1 MKDRLDLEQEI
12 LKLYSFAEDVDDLVQ
27 HVMSREIWPVE
38 TQDEICN
45 VLIGL
50 STRLKI
56 HSEKTFDTMCQALR
70 LDMYNE
76 IPVDGDPSSEL
87 TVTPCDDCE
96 CCDRTSG
103 MDPVW

>member
-56 HSEKTFDTMCQALR
+56 HSEKTFDTMCQVLR

-76 IPVDGDPSSEL
+76 IPVDEPAGP
-87 TVTPCDDCE
+87 VCDCDECDCTDSV
-96 CCDRTSG
+96 C
-103 MDPVW
+103 